1 MGARTTARE
10 AALQML
16 YAVEAAEHGVER
28 AVSDYWRQTPG
39 DAEGRPYADSLVR
52 GVVEQQATIDERISA
67 ASEHWR
73 LERMARVDRNIL
85 RVGVYELTQCPEVPR
100 AVIIDEAVELA
111 KRYGT
116 EESGKFVNGV
126 LDRIADDV
134 GRRDEDRRP
143 AEQRAAPSSDRG
155 GDGAG

>member
-16 YAVEAAEHGVER
+16 YAVEATEHGVER
-28 AVSDYWRQTPG
+28 VISDYWRETPG
-39 DAEGRPYADSLVR
+39 DAEGRPYADDLVR
-52 GVVEQQATIDERISA
+52 GVSERRSDIDERIRA

-85 RVGVYELTQCPEVPR
+85 RMGAYELIALSDVPR

-134 GRRDEDRRP
+134 GRRDEDRH
-143 AEQRAAPSSDRG
+143 QG
-155 GDGAG
+155 